1 MVCSNPFYLKK
12 QMFFVPCG
20 KCLGCRIN
28 RRGAWVTRM
37 VLEASN
43 WYDVSFL
50 TLTYDDENLPKT
62 KIFDDDS
69 LNPSTLEPS
78 HLTSFFKRF
87 RRNCEP
93 YKIRYF
99 ACGEYGEKFGR
110 PHYHAIIF
118 GMDSIMTTYYAG
130 ISWKAG
136 HIYAVPATIETMSYV
151 GGYVAKKISRLAKQ
165 NDVER
170 FRTPEF
176 CRVSRNPGLGA
187 VSLSRLF
194 KLCRNQVDV
203 IDGIRYN
210 GKYHP
215 LPRFIKEKLRSLVY
229 SPEYVEALKSARVMN
244 ARADTAKVMYDKDSA
259 LKRNNALQALQD
271 SYRVKQ
277 VNYDISHLQKRIF

>member
-1 MVCSNPFYLKK
+1 MVCSSPFYLKK

-43 WYDVSFL
+43 YYDVSFL
-50 TLTYDDENLPKT
+50 TLTYNDENLPA
-62 KIFDDDS
+62 DNNLD
-69 LNPSTLEPS
+69 PS

-118 GMDSIMTTYYAG
+118 GMDSVMTTYYAG
-130 ISWKAG
+130 VSWSKG

-151 GGYVAKKISRLAKQ
+151 GGYVAKKITRLAK
-165 NDVER
+165 NETEKSRVS
-170 FRTPEF
+170 EF
-176 CRVSRNPGLGA
+176 CRVSRRPGLGV

-203 IDGIRYN
+203 VEAIHYN

-229 SPEYVEALKSARVMN
+229 TPEYVEALKSARVMN

-277 VNYDISHLQKRIF
+277 VNYDISHLQKRVF